1 MAKANRILKREHL
14 GHSQHPLTTTQ
25 EKTLYVDV
33 TRWSTPITLLIF
45 FAAKDGEALY
55 SQEKQ
60 ELELTATQTMNNLIK
75 KFQTS
80 VEKYGKS
87 LDHLSMT

>member
-1 MAKANRILKREHL
+1 MINTKIILIVFFVVK
-14 GHSQHPLTTTQ
+14 
-25 EKTLYVDV
+25 DV
-33 TRWSTPITLLIF
+33 
-45 FAAKDGEALY
+45 EALY